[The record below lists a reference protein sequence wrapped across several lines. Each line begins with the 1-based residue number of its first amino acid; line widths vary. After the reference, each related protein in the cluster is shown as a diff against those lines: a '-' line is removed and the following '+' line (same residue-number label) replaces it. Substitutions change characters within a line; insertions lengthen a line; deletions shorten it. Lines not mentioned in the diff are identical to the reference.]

1 MALYSYKNQYPKPL
15 PNRIRLPNGFTR
27 TDVSTFTEEEI
38 ISAGYA
44 GPYTYPSHDPTTEKI
59 EWVGV
64 GFTVRPHND
73 QEIENQWTAIRNQRD
88 NLLKESDYTQV
99 SDYNFEITNA
109 EEWKSYRQ
117 ELRDIT
123 LQSNPFDITWPIMS
137 YNQPEEVIDIGD
149 GSGTSVEEVIDIADG
164 SGTSVN

>member
-1 MALYSYKNQYPKPL
+1 MALYSYKNQHPKPL

-44 GPYTYPSHDPTTEKI
+44 GPYTYPSYDSTIEKM
-59 EWVGV
+59 EWVGD
-64 GFTVRPHND
+64 GFTARPYND
-73 QEIENQWTAIRNQRD
+73 QEIENQWSVIRNQRD
-88 NLLKESDYTQV
+88 NVLKESDYTQV
-99 SDYNFEITNA
+99 SDYNFEITNT

-123 LQSNPFDITWPIMS
+123 SQSNPFGITWPIMPS
-137 YNQPEEVIDIGD
+137 NEPEEVIDIGD